1 MATAQGNTKLNGIE
15 EMQQLFVGF
24 IIFTEYK
31 R

>member
-1 MATAQGNTKLNGIE
+1 MATAQGNAERNGIE

-24 IIFTEYK
+24 IILTEYK